1 MEDISVQDLKQ
12 RLDNKDKFL
21 FLDVREDWEYEED
34 NLGAKNIPLSELP
47 TRLDELEDFK
57 DSEII
62 VHCRSGARSANAK
75 NFLTSKGFSQV
86 RNTLGGIIAYR
97 DL

>member
-47 TRLDELEDFK
+47 TRLNELADFK

-97 DL
+97 NL